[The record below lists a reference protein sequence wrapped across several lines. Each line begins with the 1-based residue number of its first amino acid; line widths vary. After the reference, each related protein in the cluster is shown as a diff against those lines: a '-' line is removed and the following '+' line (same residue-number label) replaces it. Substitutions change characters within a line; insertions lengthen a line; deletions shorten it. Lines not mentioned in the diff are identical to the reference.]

1 MWLDDIQSNEDDFN
15 CSHMIAYEMEL
26 NTFVEPFSYLFFP
39 VNLLTLSLAHPALS
53 FFHSPTSFFSQGAL
67 EVIITLLLYYKS
79 CIHAV
84 SPAVICFYTS

>member
-53 FFHSPTSFFSQGAL
+53 FFHSPTSFFFHKG
-67 EVIITLLLYYKS
+67 LLR
-79 CIHAV
+79 
-84 SPAVICFYTS
+84 